1 MPIWRTNPVKE
12 EPEILLSSWSVREL
26 SNGDRHFVGYNFA
39 DGGEGR
45 VSSKIL
51 EFDPQTLKGKTRSGR
66 VYQLDRYSQGYNAD
80 AEYVWNRWKAI
91 NKVEAFEDVTEKV
104 LEEIKDATNT
114 TKN

>member
-12 EPEILLSSWSVREL
+12 EPEILLNSWSVREL
-26 SNGDRHFVGYNFA
+26 SSGDRHFVGYNHA
-39 DGGEGR
+39 HGGEGR

-51 EFDPQTLKGKTRSGR
+51 EFDPETLKGKTRSGR
-66 VYQLDRYSQGYNAD
+66 IYQLDRYTAGYNAD
-80 AEYVWNRWKAI
+80 AEHVWNRWQAI
-91 NKVEAFEDVTEKV
+91 NKIETSEDITEKI